1 MNLFHKD
8 PKPHVI
14 VVGCGH
20 FGFPIVES
28 LLNENINLT
37 VVDNN
42 PAAFS
47 KIPISMNG
55 LMITGDGTDP
65 ETLEAAGIYSADA
78 VIVATN
84 NDSVN
89 IMIAQMVRQKYH
101 VHTVIAR
108 LYDLKKERTYQEL
121 GVQMISPAALF
132 ADACIRTWSV
142 SSECGAK

>member
-1 MNLFHKD
+1 MNLFHKAS
-8 PKPHVI
+8 KPHVI

-20 FGFPIVES
+20 FGFPVVES
-28 LLNENINLT
+28 LLEENINLT
-37 VVDNN
+37 VVDIN

-47 KIPISMNG
+47 NIPISLNG

-65 ETLEAAGIYSADA
+65 ETLEAAGIYDADT

-84 NDSVN
+84 SDSVN